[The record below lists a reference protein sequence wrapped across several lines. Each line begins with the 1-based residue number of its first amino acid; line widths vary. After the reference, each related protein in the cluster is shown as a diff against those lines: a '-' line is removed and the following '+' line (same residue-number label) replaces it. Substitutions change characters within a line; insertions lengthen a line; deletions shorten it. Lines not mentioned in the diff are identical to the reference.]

1 MHGAA
6 GRQES
11 INKKL
16 RNDIQELP
24 MTESRILRITGLEDK
39 AEYQETHYIQSY
51 QGDRKNPLRSFY
63 NYHRDFPCP
72 CFKAI
77 GSLVSF
83 NTISCNQEHNIIF

>member
-1 MHGAA
+1 M
-6 GRQES
+6 QEP
-11 INKKL
+11 
-16 RNDIQELP
+16 P
-24 MTESRILRITGLEDK
+24 MRESRILRITGLEDK

-51 QGDRKNPLRSFY
+51 QGYRKNPLRSFY

-72 CFKAI
+72 CFKSI